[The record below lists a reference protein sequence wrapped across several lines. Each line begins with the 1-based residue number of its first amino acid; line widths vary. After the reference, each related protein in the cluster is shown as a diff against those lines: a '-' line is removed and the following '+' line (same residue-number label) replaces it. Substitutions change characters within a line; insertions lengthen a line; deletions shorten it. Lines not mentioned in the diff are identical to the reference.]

1 MVGNAANTIMM
12 HWCARTS
19 SSNFSGYKI
28 VNSSQLRHSSRL
40 ELLCTKAQS
49 PICPCPILAQADK
62 LGRLTFH
69 QAAFLL
75 YLRRT
80 SYHSISG
87 IMLPFV
93 NKDAPQPAK
102 TMYGVPTPVVCAYG
116 AVAFI
121 GYLVFHTVAERES
134 TSVLTMSWPLHGA
147 TNNTPNRLS
156 TISLKC

>member
-1 MVGNAANTIMM
+1 MVSNAANTIMM

-49 PICPCPILAQADK
+49 PICPCSIFSSSWQTRPSHVPSSSLPA
-62 LGRLTFH
+62 LT
-69 QAAFLL
+69 
-75 YLRRT
+75 T
-80 SYHSISG
+80 SYQLPSISG

-93 NKDAPQPAK
+93 NKDASQPAK